1 MKKTENKGLM
11 MIIGLFVCWIVGV
24 TLCGFARFL
33 YNYFDFKILL
43 YIIGPIVIGFI
54 FFMIVG
60 NIREQKKRQKKV
72 DSLVEE
78 LYDKLNN

>member
-11 MIIGLFVCWIVGV
+11 VILGIIVYWITGAA
-24 TLCGFARFL
+24 LCGFARFL
-33 YNYFDFKILL
+33 YNYFYFKILL

-54 FFMIVG
+54 FFMIVDS
-60 NIREQKKRQKKV
+60 IREKKKRQKKV

>member
-1 MKKTENKGLM
+1 MKKTENKGFM
-11 MIIGLFVCWIVGV
+11 MVLGIIICWITGAA
-24 TLCGFARFL
+24 LYGFARFL

-60 NIREQKKRQKKV
+60 NIREKKNRQKKV

>member
-11 MIIGLFVCWIVGV
+11 MIIGLFVCWIVGAA
-24 TLCGFARFL
+24 LYGFAHFL
-33 YNYFDFKILL
+33 CNYFDFKILL

-54 FFMIVG
+54 FFMFVDYF
-60 NIREQKKRQKKV
+60 REKKNRQKKV

>member
-11 MIIGLFVCWIVGV
+11 MIIGLFVCWIVGAA
-24 TLCGFARFL
+24 LYGFARFL

-43 YIIGPIVIGFI
+43 YIIGPIVVGFI

-60 NIREQKKRQKKV
+60 NIREKKKRQKKV